1 MRVMFYYSAPGWT
14 GGARVFVAAARG
26 LAARGYQVT
35 FACPGGGS
43 VEARAAADGC
53 DVVALDTSGSI
64 VSRGWRLQRLL
75 TERFIETVFV
85 HTEQEQLDVSL
96 AMRIAA
102 RGGVVRRVPAG
113 TRPPIGRATNLALR
127 LATGGFVFTTPE
139 EAAAVPRPARARD
152 PVIADLGIDV
162 SRYDELRAVSLVALG
177 AASPD
182 AKLIVCAYDAG
193 GRAQVATVL
202 RAMALLAPRHP
213 ELHLAILGAASTD
226 EDLKMHAASLGL
238 GRRVTYLGER
248 DDEFAVLQAA
258 HLGWVVA
265 TEDAGGFTSLD
276 VMAMGIPVLTDRGT
290 VAARYLADGITG
302 ALLNPGDT
310 PGTAAVVA
318 GLLAQE
324 ERRRT
329 MGSAGR
335 ARVAREYTESA
346 MIDALQAAADSA
358 RDRTRWQ
365 A

>member
-35 FACPGGGS
+35 FACRGGGS
-43 VEARAAADGC
+43 VEARAAAEGC
-53 DVVALDTSGSI
+53 DVVALETSGSI
-64 VSRGWRLQRLL
+64 VTRGWRLQRLL

-85 HTEQEQLDVSL
+85 HTEKEQLDVSI

-113 TRPPIGRATNLALR
+113 TRPAVGRATKTALR
-127 LATGGFVFTTPE
+127 LATGGFVFTTQA
-139 EAAAVPRPARARD
+139 EAAAVPKPARARD
-152 PVIADLGIDV
+152 PVVADLGVDV
-162 SRYDELRAVSLVALG
+162 SRYDELRAVSLIALG
-177 AASPD
+177 ATSPD
-182 AKLIVCAYDAG
+182 AKLIVCAYDVG
-193 GRAQVATVL
+193 GKAQVATVL
-202 RAMALLAPRHP
+202 RTMALLAPRHP
-213 ELHLAILGAASTD
+213 ELHLAILGAESND

-238 GRRVTYLGER
+238 GRRVAYLGER

-265 TEDAGGFTSLD
+265 TEDTGGFTSLD
-276 VMAMGIPVLTDRGT
+276 VMAMGIPVLADRGT

-302 ALLNPGDT
+302 TLLTPGDP

-318 GLLAQE
+318 GLLAQDD
-324 ERRRT
+324 RRRA

-335 ARVAREYTESA
+335 ARVARKYTESA
-346 MIDALQAAADSA
+346 MIDALQEAADSA

>member
-35 FACPGGGS
+35 FACQGGGS

-85 HTEQEQLDVSL
+85 HTEEEHLDVSI

-102 RGGVVRRVPAG
+102 RGGVVRPVPPG
-113 TRPPIGRATNLALR
+113 TRPALGRATNLALR
-127 LATGGFVFTTPE
+127 LATGGFVFTTAA
-139 EAAAVPRPARARD
+139 EAAAVPTPRRARE
-152 PVIADLGIDV
+152 PIIADLGVDV
-162 SRYDELRAVSLVALG
+162 SRYDELRAVALPTLG
-177 AASPD
+177 ATSPD

-193 GRAQVATVL
+193 GKAQAATVL
-202 RAMALLAPRHP
+202 RTMALLAPRHP
-213 ELHLAILGAASTD
+213 ELHLALLGAASND

-238 GRRVTYLGER
+238 GRRVAYLGER
-248 DDEFAVLQAA
+248 DDDFAVLQAA

-265 TEDAGGFTSLD
+265 PADTGGFTSLD
-276 VMAMGIPVLTDRGT
+276 MMAMGVPVLADRGT
-290 VAARYLADGITG
+290 VAGRYLADSITG

-318 GLLAQE
+318 GLLGND
-324 ERRRT
+324 ERRRA
-329 MGSAGR
+329 MGNAGR
-335 ARVAREYTESA
+335 ARVAREYTETA
-346 MIDALQAAADSA
+346 MVDALQQAADSA
-358 RDRTRWQ
+358 RDRSRWQ
-365 A
+365 G

>member
-35 FACPGGGS
+35 FACPGGSS
-43 VEARAAADGC
+43 VEARAAAEGC

-85 HTEQEQLDVSL
+85 HTEEEQLDVSL

-113 TRPPIGRATNLALR
+113 TRPALGRATNAALR
-127 LATGGFVFTTPE
+127 LATGGFVFTTQA
-139 EAAAVPRPARARD
+139 EAAAIPKLARARD
-152 PVIADLGIDV
+152 PVVADLGVDV
-162 SRYDELRAVSLVALG
+162 SRYDELRAVPLGALG
-177 AASPD
+177 ATSAD
-182 AKLIVCAYDAG
+182 AKLIVCVYDSG
-193 GRAQVATVL
+193 GKAQAATVL
-202 RAMALLAPRHP
+202 RTMALLAPRHP
-213 ELHLAILGAASTD
+213 ELHLAILGAGSND

-238 GRRVTYLGER
+238 GRRVAYLGER

-265 TEDAGGFTSLD
+265 TEDTGAFTSLD
-276 VMAMGIPVLTDRGT
+276 VMAMGIPVLADRGM
-290 VAARYLADGITG
+290 VAGRYLADRITG
-302 ALLNPGDT
+302 MLLSPGDT

-318 GLLAQE
+318 GLLAQDD
-324 ERRRT
+324 RRRA

-346 MIDALQAAADSA
+346 MIDALQGAADSA

>member
-1 MRVMFYYSAPGWT
+1 MRVMFYYSAPVWT

-35 FACPGGGS
+35 FACRGGGP
-43 VEARAAADGC
+43 VEARAAAEGC
-53 DVVALDTSGSI
+53 DVVALETSGPI

-113 TRPPIGRATNLALR
+113 TRPAVGRATSVALR
-127 LATGGFVFTTPE
+127 LATGGFVFTTQA
-139 EAAAVPRPARARD
+139 EADAVPRPARARD
-152 PVIADLGIDV
+152 PVVADLGVDV
-162 SRYDELRAVSLVALG
+162 SRYDELRAVPLVALG
-177 AASPD
+177 ATSAD
-182 AKLIVCAYDAG
+182 AKLIVCAYDASG
-193 GRAQVATVL
+193 KAQVATVL
-202 RAMALLAPRHP
+202 RTLALLAPRHP
-213 ELHLAILGAASTD
+213 ELHLAILGAESTD

-238 GRRVTYLGER
+238 GRRVAYLGER
-248 DDEFAVLQAA
+248 DDDFAVLQAA

-265 TEDAGGFTSLD
+265 TEDTGGFTSLD
-276 VMAMGIPVLTDRGT
+276 MMAMGIPVLADRGT
-290 VAARYLADGITG
+290 VAGRYLADGITG
-302 ALLNPGDT
+302 TLVNPGDT

-318 GLLAQE
+318 ELLAQDD
-324 ERRRT
+324 RRRA

-335 ARVAREYTESA
+335 ARVAREYTETA
-346 MIDALQAAADSA
+346 MIDALQEAADSA